1 MAHKLD
7 VTSEPQVSE
16 FVGTVM
22 ARYGRIDILVNNVGE
37 SIIKELFDTSLEEW
51 NTIMTLNIT
60 SMFLLCREVG
70 RHMREAR
77 AGKIIN
83 ISSVLGMRSC
93 WREYTT
99 PW

>member
-1 MAHKLD
+1 M
-7 VTSEPQVSE
+7 
-16 FVGTVM
+16 
-22 ARYGRIDILVNNVGE
+22 NNVGE

-83 ISSVLGMRSC
+83 ISSVLGMRSAGST
-93 WREYTT
+93 RPPARPASSPAT
-99 PW
+99 PLPRQR